1 MDRSYRETGIYRK
14 RFCNQCHYFI
24 DYRIPFYEAV
34 GLFNNPIVEDGYT
47 LVVNKENP
55 IKSLSSQQIKDLF
68 DEEIVNWK
76 ELGGSDIPVQTFRL
90 EDLSKHYSEEELG
103 SEYEYAGKKIGDLI
117 RRNQGMIAFVPQ
129 NLIQN
134 EPDIRMLEDRD
145 IPAKDVLLG
154 TEWYPTATP
163 SPSSGY
169 YLYCTELFG
178 LVFSPY

>member
-1 MDRSYRETGIYRK
+1 M
-14 RFCNQCHYFI
+14 
-24 DYRIPFYEAV
+24 
-34 GLFNNPIVEDGYT
+34 
-47 LVVNKENP
+47 
-55 IKSLSSQQIKDLF
+55 F

-154 TEWYPTATP
+154 QNGIRQLPHH
-163 SPSSGY
+163 PSSGY